1 MKNTLAA
8 TPVTEKAILADLFPY
23 YQRGAGGRGAK
34 SSSIVRVFKQK
45 LLERLD
51 EYYEG
56 DGAGDLVLISLLS
69 KPRRKGYKP
78 PPGEAYRPAFAYNP
92 EHPVQQNYRLGLY
105 HLDQCTPADDGIA
118 LDYLEA
124 ALSRKRDHAP
134 ALLAKAEIFVRR
146 ALYYHLRLTPTQS
159 LEVAQRAVRQSLAAN
174 DTSWRAHA
182 MQGIL
187 HCVHSRM
194 NEAQVSFARAIAL
207 DAAATRYGAWYYAGF
222 LMAMGR
228 SDEALGIA
236 EERARLCLDDL
247 FAQAS
252 KGIFLYLARRF
263 DESLITLTLA
273 EAMNAKHWLLR
284 VASALLALARNEPAA
299 AQVFLRITFSPRIF
313 FRDSLP
319 FASPRRCACARREK
333 VGERPAVMRPI
344 PLFSA
349 VYAALDDLVDKLPSP
364 PEQLAQ
370 IKALSEQRYVALLQ
384 DWLPRLLSE

>member
-174 DTSWRAHA
+174 DTSWRARA

-236 EERARLCLDDL
+236 EERARLCPDDL

-252 KGIFLYLARRF
+252 KGIFFISRKAFRRVADYLDAGRSHERETLAPTRRLGPSCAGAQRTGGGPGILAHHLLAEDIFQGLVAFCLAETVRLRKTRESWGAARRHAT
-263 DESLITLTLA
+263 D
-273 EAMNAKHWLLR
+273 
-284 VASALLALARNEPAA
+284 P
-299 AQVFLRITFSPRIF
+299 
-313 FRDSLP
+313 P
-319 FASPRRCACARREK
+319 FQRRLCGA
-333 VGERPAVMRPI
+333 
-344 PLFSA
+344 
-349 VYAALDDLVDKLPSP
+349 
-364 PEQLAQ
+364 
-370 IKALSEQRYVALLQ
+370 
-384 DWLPRLLSE
+384 